1 MSRLPLSLC
10 VSRNPRTEPLLSGQV
25 TAEGIDCVVSAV
37 HPSEMFWRQLKFADF
52 DVSEMSLS
60 SLSIAAS
67 QGARDWVALPIFTTR
82 VFFHTRIVVREDA
95 GIETPADL
103 AGKTVGV
110 AEYQQTAAVW
120 SRGALLHEFG
130 VGPQDMTWWMERPP
144 ARSHGGSTGFRP
156 PPGVRLSYIPPDVSM
171 GQMLAVGDLDAAI
184 VYIAD
189 RNLVDRS
196 RQDAGA
202 VPGLRTLF
210 PDPMAEGI
218 RYHRKTGLFPVNH
231 CVVVRASLLE
241 KHPWIALNIY
251 SAFLAAK
258 EAAAAPLAAAA
269 EPWEQIGLVDP
280 GTTRSLA
287 DADPLPYGVAANRL
301 VLDALGTYLHEQ
313 GLVPAP
319 ITIEDLFAPSTVD
332 L

>member
-1 MSRLPLSLC
+1 MPPLPLSLC
-10 VSRNPRTEPLLSGQV
+10 VSRNPRTEPLLSGEV
-25 TAEGIDCVVSAV
+25 APEGIEWAVSAV

-67 QGARDWVALPIFTTR
+67 QGIRDWIALPVFTTR
-82 VFFHTRIVVREDA
+82 MFFHTRIVVREDA
-95 GIETPADL
+95 GIDRPADL
-103 AGKTVGV
+103 VGKTVGV

-130 VGPQDMTWWMERPP
+130 VAPEDMTWWMERPP
-144 ARSHGGSTGFRP
+144 EKSHGGSTGFQP
-156 PPGVRLSYIPPDVSM
+156 PAGVKLSYIPPDVTM
-171 GQMLAVGDLDAAI
+171 GQMLAAGDLDAAI

-196 RQDAGA
+196 RQDAAA

-210 PDPMAEGI
+210 PDPAAEGV
-218 RYHRKTGLFPVNH
+218 RYHAATGIFPINH
-231 CVVVRASLLE
+231 CVVVRAALLE
-241 KHPWIALNIY
+241 KHPWLALNIF
-251 SAFLAAK
+251 SAFQAAK

-269 EPWEQIGLVDP
+269 EPWEQVGLVPP
-280 GTTRSLA
+280 GTLRALRGT
-287 DADPLPYGVAANRL
+287 DPMPYGVSAQREVFAAL
-301 VLDALGTYLHEQ
+301 STYLNEQ
-313 GLVPAP
+313 GLIPDRIA
-319 ITIEDLFAPSTVD
+319 IEELFAPSTLD

>member
-1 MSRLPLSLC
+1 MPPLPLSLC
-10 VSRNPRTEPLLSGQV
+10 VSRNPRTEPLLSGAV
-25 TAEGIDCVVSAV
+25 APEGIEWAASAV
-37 HPSEMFWRQLKFADF
+37 HPSEMFWRQLKFGDF

-60 SLSIAAS
+60 SLTIAAS
-67 QGARDWVALPIFTTR
+67 QGIRDWIALPIFTTR
-82 VFFHTRIVVREDA
+82 MFFHTRIVVREDA

-120 SRGALLHEFG
+120 SRAALQHEFG
-130 VGPQDMTWWMERPP
+130 VTPDQMTWWMERPP
-144 ARSHGGSTGFRP
+144 AKSHGGSTGFQA
-156 PPGVRLSYIPPDVSM
+156 PPGVTVNYIPPDTTM
-171 GQMLAVGDLDAAI
+171 GQMLAAGDLAAAI

-196 RQDAGA
+196 RQEAGA

-210 PDPMAEGI
+210 PDPLAEGA
-218 RYHRKTGLFPVNH
+218 RYHRKTGVFPINH
-231 CVVVRASLLE
+231 CVVVRAALLE

-258 EAAAAPLAAAA
+258 EAAAVPLADAS
-269 EPWEQIGLVDP
+269 ELWEQAGLVAR
-280 GTTRSLA
+280 GTTRA
-287 DADPLPYGVAANRL
+287 FRTGDPVPYGVAANRH
-301 VLDALGTYLHEQ
+301 VLHALGQYLHEQ
-313 GLVPAP
+313 ALIPDRPA
-319 ITIEDLFAPSTVD
+319 IEDLFAPTTVD

>member
-1 MSRLPLSLC
+1 MPSLPLSLC
-10 VSRNPRTEPLLSGQV
+10 VSRNPRTEPLLSGEV
-25 TAEGIDCVVSAV
+25 TPEGIDWTVSAV

-67 QGARDWVALPIFTTR
+67 QGIRDWIALPIFTTR
-82 VFFHTRIVVREDA
+82 MFFHTRIVVREGA

-130 VGPQDMTWWMERPP
+130 VSPEQMTWWMERPP
-144 ARSHGGSTGFRP
+144 SKSHGGSTGFQP
-156 PPGVRLSYIPPDVSM
+156 PSGVTLSYIPPDVTM
-171 GQMLAVGDLDAAI
+171 GQMLAAGDLDAAI
-184 VYIAD
+184 VYLAD

-196 RQDAGA
+196 RQEASS

-210 PDPMAEGI
+210 PDPMGEGI
-218 RYHRKTGLFPVNH
+218 RYHKKTGLFPINH
-231 CVVVRASLLE
+231 CVVVRAALLE
-241 KHPWIALNIY
+241 KHPWLALNIY

-269 EPWEQIGLVDP
+269 EPWEQVGLVAA
-280 GTTRSLA
+280 GTTRELRNG
-287 DADPLPYGVAANRL
+287 DPLPYGVSANRA
-301 VLDALGTYLHEQ
+301 VFEALGAYLHEQ
-313 GLVPAP
+313 GLVASHVPV
-319 ITIEDLFAPSTVD
+319 EELFAPSTVD

>member
-1 MSRLPLSLC
+1 MSALSLSLC
-10 VSRNPRTEPLLSGQV
+10 VSRNPRTEPLLSGEV
-25 TAEGIDCVVSAV
+25 NPEGIEWAVSAV
-37 HPSEMFWRQLKFADF
+37 HPSEMFWRQLKFAEF

-67 QGARDWVALPIFTTR
+67 QGIRDWIALPIFTTR
-82 VFFHTRIVVREDA
+82 LFFHTRIVVRQDA
-95 GIETPADL
+95 GIEAPADL

-130 VGPQDMTWWMERPP
+130 VSPEQMTWWMERPP
-144 ARSHGGSTGFRP
+144 AKSHGGATGFQP
-156 PPGVRLSYIPPDVSM
+156 PSGVKLSYIPPDVSM
-171 GQMLAVGDLDAAI
+171 GDMLAAGDLDAAI
-184 VYIAD
+184 VYLAD

-196 RQDAGA
+196 RQEAGA

-210 PDPMAEGI
+210 PDPIAEGV
-218 RYHRKTGLFPVNH
+218 RYHRKTGIFPINH
-231 CVVVRASLLE
+231 CVVVRAALLE
-241 KHPWIALNIY
+241 KHPWIALNVY

-269 EPWEQIGLVDP
+269 EPWEQLGLVAP
-280 GTTRSLA
+280 GTTKAFRS
-287 DADPLPYGVAANRL
+287 ADPLPYGVTANRQ
-301 VLDALGTYLHEQ
+301 VFEALGTYLHEQ
-313 GLVPAP
+313 GLTASPVAV
-319 ITIEDLFAPSTVD
+319 EELFAPSTVD

>member
-1 MSRLPLSLC
+1 MPPLPLSLC
-10 VSRNPRTEPLLSGQV
+10 VSRNPRTEPLLSGEV
-25 TAEGIDCVVSAV
+25 APEGIDWAVSAV

-52 DVSEMSLS
+52 DVSEMSLA

-67 QGARDWVALPIFTTR
+67 QGTRDWIALPIFTTR
-82 VFFHTRIVVREDA
+82 MFFHTRIVVRQDA
-95 GIETPADL
+95 GIESPADL

-130 VGPQDMTWWMERPP
+130 VSPEQMTWWMERPP
-144 ARSHGGSTGFRP
+144 AKSHGGSTGFQP
-156 PPGVRLSYIPPDVSM
+156 PPGVKLSYIPPDVTM
-171 GQMLAVGDLDAAI
+171 GDMLAAGDLDAAI
-184 VYIAD
+184 VYLAD

-196 RQDAGA
+196 RQEAGA

-210 PDPMAEGI
+210 PDPMAEGV
-218 RYHRKTGLFPVNH
+218 RYHRKTGIFPINH
-231 CVVVRASLLE
+231 CVVVRAALLE

-258 EAAAAPLAAAA
+258 EAAAAPLATAA
-269 EPWEQIGLVDP
+269 EPWEQAGLVAP
-280 GTTRSLA
+280 GTTKALQT
-287 DADPLPYGVAANRL
+287 ADPLPYGVTANRP
-301 VLDALGTYLHEQ
+301 VFDALGTYLHEQ
-313 GLVPAP
+313 GLIAHSLP
-319 ITIEDLFAPSTVD
+319 IEELFAPSTVD

>member
-1 MSRLPLSLC
+1 MPPLSLSLC
-10 VSRNPRTEPLLSGQV
+10 VSRNPRTEPLLSGEV
-25 TAEGIDCVVSAV
+25 TPEGIEWAVSAV

-67 QGARDWVALPIFTTR
+67 QGIRDWIALPIFTTR
-82 VFFHTRIVVREDA
+82 MFFHTRIVVREGA

-130 VGPQDMTWWMERPP
+130 VSPEQMTWWMERPP
-144 ARSHGGSTGFRP
+144 AKSHGGSTGFQP
-156 PPGVRLSYIPPDVSM
+156 PPGVTLSYIPPDVSM
-171 GQMLAVGDLDAAI
+171 GQMLAAGDLDAAI
-184 VYIAD
+184 VYLAD

-196 RQDAGA
+196 RQEASA
-202 VPGLRTLF
+202 VPGLHPLF
-210 PDPMAEGI
+210 PDPMAEGV
-218 RYHRKTGLFPVNH
+218 RYFKKTGLFPINH
-231 CVVVRASLLE
+231 CVVVRAALLE

-269 EPWEQIGLVDP
+269 EPWEQVGLVAP
-280 GTTRSLA
+280 GTIHTLRT
-287 DADPLPYGVAANRL
+287 ADPMPYGVAAQQQ
-301 VLDALGTYLHEQ
+301 VFEALGTYLHEQ
-313 GLVPAP
+313 GLISSRLAV
-319 ITIEDLFAPSTVD
+319 EELFAPSTID